1 MYSHVFCLQFVM
13 VFFLI
18 WSFPKCHKPQFQI
31 WPFYLILFNC
41 PGMSSDATLVCDSW
55 PNNNKS
61 RSVFKIKTIIIVT
74 VFCFFLAL
82 LPTFSPTFPSQSMV
96 EVLIY
101 HFLRLF
107 FRSFAQNLC
116 IFHFSFSLMSHVM
129 MDRKPCIL

>member
-13 VFFLI
+13 VFLKI
-18 WSFPKCHKPQFQI
+18 WSFLKCHKPRFQI

-41 PGMSSDATLVCDSW
+41 LGTFSDATLMCNSW

-74 VFCFFLAL
+74 VFCFFLSL
-82 LPTFSPTFPSQSMV
+82 LPTFSPTFSSQLTV
-96 EVLIY
+96 EVFIRR
-101 HFLRLF
+101 FLRLF
-107 FRSFAQNLC
+107 FLAFAQNLC
-116 IFHFSFSLMSHVM
+116 IFHFNFSLNSHVM